1 MVKRILAG
9 LTILIIVGLIIGM
22 VVSAITGNG
31 YFLGLLFATM
41 VFPVIV
47 YVIVWIRKLIEKYH
61 VDPDKEQKKDQ
72 I

>member
-1 MVKRILAG
+1 MI
-9 LTILIIVGLIIGM
+9 
-22 VVSAITGNG
+22 VSAITGNG
-31 YFLGLLFATM
+31 YFLGFLFATM